1 MNSIPVKDKAAGA
14 AAADIRELIQ
24 TLQTLL
30 ESQAKTTRAIE
41 RLNAT
46 LRAMAEQGGTAQLI
60 SHELARV
67 VSDAGRGERPAPT
80 PKVEKLAEKIGT
92 DQRPASLLQPLSALF
107 QKGSADQLRSPALR
121 LSRSLSVSWVI
132 GPKENAGW
140 AYGNNARRLSAQL
153 PEFDHVI
160 GTEDADVAVYFDVI
174 VAERYPVKAR
184 HSVVRVGGPRPL
196 DRLYGND
203 PDRMR
208 EGLAKF
214 DAVIALNLALYRQLA
229 PLHPRVVLIPNA
241 LDLRE
246 WHAEGRRKSLPP
258 EFTVGFAASA
268 TTAAEIKVKGVAIAE
283 GAVQETGVRLHRL
296 QRGDGTQIANN
307 RMREDF
313 YSRIHALVHPVQP
326 GREGSSN
333 VIMEALACGVPV
345 ITTMG
350 AGLHS
355 ELLVDRKSV
364 LIREAKVEAFAEAI
378 ELLRSDRKLRDNIAA
393 TGRDFAERNH
403 NLPTAARA
411 YARLFTTIREASR
424 VARTPSVSFVPF
436 WMPPES
442 FASSRLRAQY
452 PVEILQEHGWSNIAI
467 GPADKADIAV
477 IAQSA
482 DNPVMAKLQ
491 ANKEQFVVYDV
502 CDRYFENPRQ
512 FKRPDGEVNSQTR
525 FEELVERADLVTVPT
540 SEMKVEIAQR
550 YPHKPVVHMPEP
562 IDYNAKRHPMV
573 PLKSRTVLWFGN
585 PDRGNFESSR
595 WLIEHL
601 RDRHGYTPLIVS
613 RPGFFKKNHPELVPH
628 VVEWSHEAMQNAF
641 NKADLAVVTHSAEE
655 QTKSPNRLVTTV
667 MHGLP
672 VLVSGSISCGEIMNA
687 AGMGFAVVSTTEQL
701 DRAMVKIEDP
711 LRRKPFVEKLQRHLL
726 ENFGRPAIAAA
737 YRSLFENRTFRHLT
751 SRKLR
756 VGFVSH
762 NLVLGEGA
770 PRSLFE
776 LAEGLQAAGYAE
788 SFAYSPCGGPLAS
801 AYAESG
807 VPLEIFDRSV
817 SHVSKALNR
826 RYAALHKHF
835 LEWLKTHRIDA
846 LVCNT
851 AKAGAFGRI
860 AEEMGIP
867 SIVIV
872 RESFEP
878 ERRYNDF
885 EHEARLA
892 TELGVSQANH
902 VVFVAK
908 TSREAWDDHK
918 FFGGVSIIPNGVDP
932 KRFGSSLT
940 DSKADMRASLG
951 LPQDKVIALCVGTVN
966 LRKGQDG
973 IVKAFAALPAAVRD
987 KAHIVF
993 LGALENSYLPQFE
1006 AMLAELPPEIRD
1018 RMTLVRATPDVGP
1031 WYRASDFLLM
1041 NSTSEAYPRAV
1052 VEGLLF
1058 GLPALSTAVF
1068 GVKEQVTPGENGF
1081 LYEFDAMEDWKR
1093 HFTTLVEDGETRARM
1108 SATAA
1113 RSFWKLT
1120 THAEMLHAY
1129 RTLLMKLAAKAPV
1142 EKAA

>member
-1 MNSIPVKDKAAGA
+1 
-14 AAADIRELIQ
+14 
-24 TLQTLL
+24 
-30 ESQAKTTRAIE
+30 
-41 RLNAT
+41 
-46 LRAMAEQGGTAQLI
+46 
-60 SHELARV
+60 
-67 VSDAGRGERPAPT
+67 
-80 PKVEKLAEKIGT
+80 
-92 DQRPASLLQPLSALF
+92 
-107 QKGSADQLRSPALR
+107 
-121 LSRSLSVSWVI
+121 
-132 GPKENAGW
+132 
-140 AYGNNARRLSAQL
+140 
-153 PEFDHVI
+153 
-160 GTEDADVAVYFDVI
+160 ADVAVYFDVI
-174 VAERYPVKAR
+174 VAERFPVKAR
-184 HSVVRVGGPRPL
+184 HSIVRVGGPRPL
-196 DRLYGND
+196 DRLYGSD

-208 EGLAKF
+208 DGLAKF
-214 DAVIALNLALYRQLA
+214 DAVVALNLALYRQLA

-246 WHAEGRRKSLPP
+246 WNAEGRRKSLPAD
-258 EFTVGFAASA
+258 FTVGFAASA
-268 TTAAEIKVKGVAIAE
+268 TSPAEIKVKGVAVAE
-283 GAVQETGVRLHRL
+283 GAAQETGTRLHRL
-296 QRGDGTQIANN
+296 QRGDGTQIPHD
-307 RMREDF
+307 RMREEF
-313 YSRIHALVHPVQP
+313 YSRIHTLVHPVAP

-345 ITTMG
+345 ITTLG

-364 LIREAKVEAFAEAI
+364 LIRDAKVEDFAEAI

-403 NLPTAARA
+403 NLPTAAGA
-411 YARLFTTIREASR
+411 YARLIASIREASR
-424 VARTPSVSFVPF
+424 VPRTPSVSFVPF
-436 WMPPES
+436 WMPPAS

-452 PVEILQEHGWSNIAI
+452 PVEILQESGWSNVAI
-467 GPADKADIAV
+467 GPADQADIAV

-482 DNPVMAKLQ
+482 DNPVMEKLT
-491 ANKEQFVVYDV
+491 ANNEQFVVYDV
-502 CDRYFENPRQ
+502 CDRYFENPRH

-525 FEELVERADLVTVPT
+525 FEELIARADLVTVPT

-562 IDYNAKRHPMV
+562 IDYNARRHPLV
-573 PLKSRTVLWFGN
+573 PLKARTVLWFGN

-613 RPGFFKKNHPELVPH
+613 RPGFFRRHHAELVPH
-628 VVEWSHEAMQNAF
+628 VVEWSHEAMQAAF
-641 NKADLAVVTHSAEE
+641 AKADLAVVTHAADE

-672 VLVSGSISCGEIMNA
+672 VLVAGSISCTEIMNA
-687 AGMGFAVVSTTEQL
+687 AGMGFAVVSTTDQI

-737 YRSLFENRTFRHLT
+737 YRGLLEDRTFRHMP

-776 LAEGLQAAGYAE
+776 LAQGLQAAGYME

-801 AYAESG
+801 AYTEAG

-817 SHVSKALNR
+817 NHVSKALNR
-826 RYAALHKHF
+826 RYAPLHKHF
-835 LEWLKTHRIDA
+835 CEWMKIHQIDA
-846 LVCNT
+846 LICNT
-851 AKAGAFGRI
+851 AKSGAFAHI
-860 AEEMGIP
+860 AEQAGIP

-872 RESFEP
+872 RESFEA
-878 ERRYNDF
+878 EHRFSDF
-885 EHEARLA
+885 DHEARLA
-892 TELGVSQANH
+892 TELGVSQAKN
-902 VVFVAK
+902 VVFVAR
-908 TSREAWDDHK
+908 TSREAWSDHR
-918 FFGGVSIIPNGVDP
+918 FFGTISVIPNGVDP
-932 KRFGSSLT
+932 SRFGSSL
-940 DSKADMRASLG
+940 DARREDMRASLG
-951 LPQDKVIALCVGTVN
+951 LPQDRVIALCVGTVN

-973 IVKAFAALPAAVRD
+973 IVKAFSDLPAAVRD

-1006 AMLAELPPEIRD
+1006 AMLAELPPNIRE
-1018 RMTLVRATPDVGP
+1018 RLTLVHATSEVGP

-1041 NSTSEAYPRAV
+1041 NSTSEAYPRSV

-1058 GLPALSTAVF
+1058 GLPVLSTAVF
-1068 GVKEQVTPGENGF
+1068 GVKEQVTSDENGF
-1081 LYEFDAMEDWKR
+1081 LYEFDAMDDWKR
-1093 HFTTLVEDGETRARM
+1093 HFTTLVENGERRASM
-1108 SATAA
+1108 SAKAA

-1129 RTLLMKLAAKAPV
+1129 RTLLMKLAAKTSTG
-1142 EKAA
+1142 KAA

>member
-1 MNSIPVKDKAAGA
+1 MNSIPAKDKDAGVA
-14 AAADIRELIQ
+14 TADIRELIQ
-24 TLQTLL
+24 TLQSLQET
-30 ESQAKTTRAIE
+30 QAKSIRVIE
-41 RLNAT
+41 RLTAALTNLAG
-46 LRAMAEQGGTAQLI
+46 QGGTARLLSNEI
-60 SHELARV
+60 ALV
-67 VSDAGRGERPAPT
+67 VGDAGRGERPPGRL
-80 PKVEKLAEKIGT
+80 ELGAEPQRS
-92 DQRPASLLQPLSALF
+92 DRPAPVLLQPLTSLF
-107 QKGSADQLRSPALR
+107 QEGGANALR
-121 LSRSLSVSWVI
+121 LPPRRFSRTLSVSWVI

-140 AYGNNARRLSAQL
+140 AYGNNARRLSQQL

-196 DRLYGND
+196 DRLYGSD
-203 PDRMR
+203 PARTRD
-208 EGLAKF
+208 GLAKF
-214 DAVIALNLALYRQLA
+214 DAVIALNLELYRRLA

-246 WHAEGRRKSLPP
+246 WHTEGRRKSLPP

-268 TTAAEIKVKGVAIAE
+268 TSPAEIKVKGVAVAE
-283 GAVQETGVRLHRL
+283 GAVQETGARLHRL
-296 QRGDGTQIANN
+296 QRGDGTQISHD

-345 ITTMG
+345 ITTLG

-364 LIREAKVEAFAEAI
+364 LIRDANVEAFAEAI

-411 YARLFTTIREASR
+411 YARLIASIREASR
-424 VARTPSVSFVPF
+424 VPPTPSVSFVPF

-467 GPADKADIAV
+467 GPADRADIAV

-482 DNPVMAKLQ
+482 DNPVMEKLK

-525 FEELVERADLVTVPT
+525 FEELIERADLVTVPT

-562 IDYNAKRHPMV
+562 IDYNARRHPLV
-573 PLKSRTVLWFGN
+573 PLKARTVLWFGN

-613 RPGFFKKNHPELVPH
+613 RPGFFRKNHPELVPH

-641 NKADLAVVTHSAEE
+641 AKADLAVVTHSAEE

-667 MHGLP
+667 IHGLP
-672 VLVSGSISCGEIMNA
+672 VLVSGSASCGEIMNA
-687 AGMGFAVVSTTEQL
+687 AGMGFAVVSTTDQL
-701 DRAMVKIEDP
+701 DRAMIKIEDP

-726 ENFGRPAIAAA
+726 ENFGRPAIAVA
-737 YRSLFENRTFRHLT
+737 YRDLFENRTFRHMP

-776 LAEGLQAAGYAE
+776 LAQGLQAAGYAE
-788 SFAYSPCGGPLAS
+788 SFAYSPGAGPLAS
-801 AYAESG
+801 AYVEAG

-817 SHVSKALNR
+817 GHVSKALNR
-826 RYAALHKHF
+826 RYAPLHKHF
-835 LEWLKTHRIDA
+835 LEWLKIQRIDV

-851 AKAGAFGRI
+851 AKAGAFAHI
-860 AEEMGIP
+860 ADEAGIP

-878 ERRYNDF
+878 ERRYSDF

-892 TELGVSQANH
+892 TELGVSQAQN

-908 TSREAWDDHK
+908 TSREAWSDHK
-918 FFGGVSIIPNGVDP
+918 FFGSISVIPNGVDP
-932 KRFGSSLT
+932 SRFGSSLI
-940 DSKADMRASLG
+940 DGKAEMRASLG

-973 IVKAFAALPAAVRD
+973 IVKAFTALPAAVRD

-1018 RMTLVRATPDVGP
+1018 RLTLVRATNEVGP

-1058 GLPALSTAVF
+1058 GLPVLSTAVF
-1068 GVKEQVTPGENGF
+1068 GVKEQVTSGENGF

-1093 HFTTLVEDGETRARM
+1093 HFTTLVEDGERRATM

-1129 RTLLMKLAAKAPV
+1129 RTLLMKLAATKTLPNQ
-1142 EKAA
+1142 AA